1 MEILEKLVRTK
12 SSIGETLGILKI
24 ETCSIESLLKVTVTV
39 FALRIIFLL
48 SLMYNCSASK
58 PGKTREGI
66 LIPYDKDATV
76 MMTRD
81 NTKVKKLYI
90 INWIFEIILFIT
102 LFVMYYLNQPLL
114 TTKVLHVP
122 SGSIGAIITHLK
134 EKKISLT
141 SLDKTFLRFI
151 GSPQQGWI
159 YMGQTKMNHGDF
171 LYKLTTAKA
180 AMKAVTLIPGETT
193 YGFSHT
199 LAEEFNLDETR
210 LYKEF
215 MHLGHY
221 KEGALV
227 PDTYH
232 LPLGITEHYAAVLLL
247 RSSALRHQE
256 WAMKIFGKYNKKKW
270 QRYLIIASIVQKEAA
285 NKKEMP
291 LVSSVVYNRL
301 KKGMKLQMDG
311 SLNYGKYSHQKVT
324 ATRIRND
331 KSHYN
336 TYKYRGLPPE
346 PVCNVELSAIK
357 AAIFP
362 AKTEYLY
369 FVVGKKGT
377 HRFTSNYFTHVRN
390 IRNATK

>member
-1 MEILEKLVRTK
+1 MISE
-12 SSIGETLGILKI
+12 
-24 ETCSIESLLKVTVTV
+24 
-39 FALRIIFLL
+39 
-48 SLMYNCSASK
+48 
-58 PGKTREGI
+58 
-66 LIPYDKDATV
+66 
-76 MMTRD
+76 
-81 NTKVKKLYI
+81 NTKAKKLYI
-90 INWIFEIILFIT
+90 INWIFEIILLIT

-134 EKKISLT
+134 DKKITLT

-159 YMGQTKMNHGDF
+159 YMGQTKMSHGDF

-180 AMKAVTLIPGETT
+180 AMQAVTLIPGETT
-193 YGFSHT
+193 FGFSQI
-199 LAEEFNLDETR
+199 LADEFNLNAKT

-215 MHLGHY
+215 TSLGHY

-232 LPLGITEHYAAVLLL
+232 LPLGINEHHAAILLL
-247 RSSALRHQE
+247 RSSAQRHKE
-256 WAMKIFGKYNKKKW
+256 WALKIFGKYNKKTW
-270 QRYLIIASIVQKEAA
+270 ARYLIIASVVQKEAA

-291 LVSSVVYNRL
+291 IVSSVVYNRL
-301 KKGMKLQMDG
+301 RKRMKLQMDG

-324 ATRIRND
+324 ASRIRND

-336 TYKYRGLPPE
+336 TYKYRGLPPL

-362 AKTEYLY
+362 AKTDYLY
-369 FVVGKKGT
+369 FVMSKKGT
-377 HRFTSNYFTHVRN
+377 HRFTSNYSTHVRN
-390 IRNATK
+390 IHNATK

>member
-1 MEILEKLVRTK
+1 
-12 SSIGETLGILKI
+12 
-24 ETCSIESLLKVTVTV
+24 
-39 FALRIIFLL
+39 
-48 SLMYNCSASK
+48 
-58 PGKTREGI
+58 
-66 LIPYDKDATV
+66 
-76 MMTRD
+76 
-81 NTKVKKLYI
+81 
-90 INWIFEIILFIT
+90 
-102 LFVMYYLNQPLL
+102 MYYLNQPLL

-134 EKKISLT
+134 DKKITLT

-159 YMGQTKMNHGDF
+159 YMGQTKMSHGDF

-180 AMKAVTLIPGETT
+180 AMQAVTLIPGETT
-193 YGFSHT
+193 FGFSQI
-199 LAEEFNLDETR
+199 LADEFNLNAKT

-215 MHLGHY
+215 TSLGHY

-232 LPLGITEHYAAVLLL
+232 LPLGINEHHAAILLL
-247 RSSALRHQE
+247 RSSAQRHKE
-256 WAMKIFGKYNKKKW
+256 WALKIFGKYNKKTW
-270 QRYLIIASIVQKEAA
+270 ARYLIIASVVQKEAA

-291 LVSSVVYNRL
+291 IVSSVVYNRL
-301 KKGMKLQMDG
+301 RKRMKLQMDG

-324 ATRIRND
+324 ASRIRND

-336 TYKYRGLPPE
+336 TYKYRGLPPL

-362 AKTEYLY
+362 AKTDYLY
-369 FVVGKKGT
+369 FVMSKKGT
-377 HRFTSNYFTHVRN
+377 HRFTSNYSTHVRN
-390 IRNATK
+390 IHNATK